1 MPYWIFASLV
11 YITIC
16 GILVRY
22 IARNVIMPFIELAN
36 RIRQN
41 VEKMRKQ
48 KLKNKQEKI
57 QNGKNSFASSS
68 IDLSITLLEGYK

>member
-1 MPYWIFASLV
+1 
-11 YITIC
+11 
-16 GILVRY
+16 
-22 IARNVIMPFIELAN
+22 MPFIELAN